1 MTDQKQPENMEY
13 FTYLG
18 TIITKDA
25 RCTAEIKSRIITAKA
40 AFNNRKALLT
50 SKMNDPVKCYI
61 WSIALYGAETRTL
74 RKAEQALHCTHF
86 GRSYGPVVRNT
97 TEEMNTATGECSL

>member
-18 TIITKDA
+18 SIITKDA
-25 RCTAEIKSRIITAKA
+25 RCTDEIKSTIITAKA
-40 AFNNRKALLT
+40 AFNNRKVLLT

-61 WSIALYGAETRTL
+61 WSIALYGAETWTL
-74 RKAEQALHCTHF
+74 RKVEQALHCTHF
-86 GRSYGPVVRNT
+86 GRSYGPIVRNT
-97 TEEMNTATGECSL
+97 TEEMNTDTGECSV